1 MEIKMKDT
9 IRSLEMRI
17 ARLEKTSSAKRHHEE
32 MMAKFRMP
40 RLDRD
45 RYTDLSYQGLEG
57 PFMFKGGEVL
67 YYDPKAGKYYDRD
80 TDMYLSDRDAD
91 RITSGYRSASLKQAG
106 TGLKSVQAMLPGVS
120 DRQANH
126 FLHALSASI
135 IDSDVI
141 NKNEKLIKGDIEVDS
156 NSMLH
161 PSSPSYPI
169 LDTVEG
175 IVGSKTKMKLK
186 VDLKDLQKLAK
197 MNLDNFYPP
206 EDNSTKL
213 LCDAL
218 TKNIENNILR
228 NMDSEEIDLVFG
240 ESQYEIEMKLPNYHN
255 ISQIE
260 VIEYDYEVKD
270 IFRENERYLTVI
282 VIAQIEYDV
291 VAEFDR
297 DAMESDKY

>member
-1 MEIKMKDT
+1 MKDT
-9 IRSLEMRI
+9 IRNLEVRI
-17 ARLEKTSSAKRHHEE
+17 ANLEKRSSAKRHHEE
-32 MMAKFRMP
+32 MMAKHRLP

-45 RYTDLSYQGLEG
+45 RYTDLSNQGLEG

-91 RITSGYRSASLKQAG
+91 RITSSYRNASLKQAG
-106 TGLKSVQAMLPGVS
+106 TGLKSVQAMMPGVS
-120 DRQANH
+120 GRQANH

-135 IDSDVI
+135 LDGEVI
-141 NKNEKLIKGDIEVDS
+141 NKNEKLMEGEIEVES

-161 PSSPSYPI
+161 PSNPAYPE
-169 LDTVEG
+169 LDTVSG
-175 IVGSKTKMKLK
+175 VVGSKTKMKLK
-186 VDLKDLQKLAK
+186 VGLKDLEKLAK
-197 MNLDNFYPP
+197 MNLDDFYPP

-228 NMDSEEIDLVFG
+228 NMGSEEIDLAFG
-240 ESQYEIEMKLPNYHN
+240 EFEYEIEQRLPSYHN

-260 VIEYDYEVKD
+260 VIEYDYEVRD
-270 IFRENERYLTVI
+270 IFRDDDRYLTVI
-282 VIAQIEYDV
+282 VVTQIEYDV
-291 VAEFDR
+291 VADFDSDSFDR
-297 DAMESDKY
+297 DRY